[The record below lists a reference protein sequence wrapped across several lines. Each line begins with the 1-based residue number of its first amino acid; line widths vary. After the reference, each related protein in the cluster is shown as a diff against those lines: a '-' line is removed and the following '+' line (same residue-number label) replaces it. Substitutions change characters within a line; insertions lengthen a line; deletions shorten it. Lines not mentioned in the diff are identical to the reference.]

1 MSNLTLEYM
10 NKLDEAVRIRT
21 DRLNSLVRIVDEI
34 RSSYKAMSFNQLNEA
49 IRDVVGM
56 QKEIA
61 EHREFLAKAR
71 KERDAFFACPVKG
84 VA

>member
-1 MSNLTLEYM
+1 MSMTLEYI

-21 DRLNSLVRIVDEI
+21 DRLNSLIRIVDEI
-34 RSSYKAMSFNQLNEA
+34 RNSYKAMSFNQLNEA
-49 IRDVVGM
+49 IREVVGM

-61 EHREFLAKAR
+61 EHREFLAKAK
-71 KERDAFFACPVKG
+71 KERDAFFAYPTK